1 MTQPMLIPHK
11 LRSAW
16 TNLSE
21 PTLVRRCVASVVL
34 AFVLVW
40 AVLLGY
46 IFFTYKKA
54 ITNDPGLQKYGDA
67 VLLSLQDL
75 SDPAHAA
82 AALGS
87 TDIWTNIR
95 RRQIGLLPGTLL
107 HELKDATG
115 QLVFASPGLHGLTL
129 PTSTPKAVGVIIETR
144 ASGTV
149 YRIYTG
155 HNERWDLRVFEPKR
169 TDSAFLAH
177 NGRFILP
184 YLLLAMPFVLLPVWL
199 SVRNGLR
206 PLQQLASRIAQRN
219 TDDLQ
224 PVGFNARHRELRPLE
239 QSLDTL
245 LTRLRQKV
253 GRERAFVQDAA
264 HEIRT
269 PLAVITAQ
277 AHVMARSPSE
287 HERTQAQA
295 HMEEAIARTSHLAQQ
310 LLDLAALDEA
320 QRPAPRNLDV
330 AQWLRAALAHAVPQA
345 IARRIELSLE
355 SPDSL
360 QAKLDLPAL
369 ESIAHNLVDN
379 ALRYVREGG
388 NVSITLQQEGNQLHL
403 AVQDD
408 GPGIDVTE
416 HQRIFERFYRGIG
429 HAANGSGL
437 GLAIVRQAALR
448 MGGQVRV
455 GDGLG
460 GPGGTGTG
468 FFVSV
473 PLNRLS

>member
-1 MTQPMLIPHK
+1 MTLHT
-11 LRSAW
+11 AW
-16 TNLSE
+16 TKLAE
-21 PTLVRRCVASVVL
+21 PTLVRRSVVSVLL

-46 IFFTYKKA
+46 IFFNYKRA
-54 ITNDPGLQKYGDA
+54 ITNEPGLQKYGDA
-67 VLLSLQDL
+67 LLVSLQDQI
-75 SDPAHAA
+75 DPAHAA
-82 AALGS
+82 AVLGS
-87 TDIWTNIR
+87 TDIWVNIR
-95 RRQIGLLPGTLL
+95 RRQIGLLPGTVL
-107 HELKDATG
+107 HELRAATG
-115 QLVFASPGLHGLTL
+115 QLVFASPGLQRLAL
-129 PTSTPKAVGVIIETR
+129 PPSTPEAVGVITEVQAVDAT
-144 ASGTV
+144 

-155 HNERWDLRVFEPKR
+155 QNERWALRVIEPRR
-169 TDSAFLAH
+169 TDAAFLAH

-184 YLLLAMPFVLLPVWL
+184 YLLLALPFVLLPVWL

-219 TDDLQ
+219 ANDLQ
-224 PVGFNARHRELRPLE
+224 PVGFNARHRELKPLE
-239 QSLDTL
+239 QSLDNL
-245 LTRLRQKV
+245 LARMRQKV
-253 GRERAFVQDAA
+253 ERERAFVQDAA

-320 QRPAPRNLDV
+320 QRPSPRDLDV
-330 AQWLRAALAHAVPQA
+330 AQWLRAALAHAVPHA
-345 IARRIELSLE
+345 MARRIELALE
-355 SPDSL
+355 APDNL
-360 QAKLDLPAL
+360 RARLDLPAL
-369 ESIAHNLVDN
+369 ESIAHNLIDN
-379 ALRYVREGG
+379 ALRYVQEGG
-388 NVSITLQQEGNQLHL
+388 NVSVTLMQDGGQLHL

-408 GPGIDVTE
+408 GPGIASTE
-416 HQRIFERFYRGIG
+416 HQRIFERFYRGLG
-429 HAANGSGL
+429 HATNGSGL

-448 MGGQVRV
+448 MGGQVKV

-460 GPGGTGTG
+460 GTAGPGVG

-473 PLNRLS
+473 PLLG